1 VPSGMQ
7 GRFTPEQLL
16 SWPQRVWAAGSATES
31 SDDEDY
37 VVLPFDS
44 FAACRWLDTSPDDA
58 EVSWTTRRCCSFN
71 TIALCIHVRP
81 ANHMPADARAGF
93 AQHTCM
99 FITAKC
105 M

>member
-1 VPSGMQ
+1 MPSGMQ

-16 SWPQRVWAAGSATES
+16 SWPQRVWATGSATES

-58 EVSWTTRRCCSFN
+58 EVS
-71 TIALCIHVRP
+71 
-81 ANHMPADARAGF
+81 
-93 AQHTCM
+93 
-99 FITAKC
+99 
-105 M
+105 